1 MASFDHHY
9 GFVADI
15 KKFTHKI
22 AEQFKDRIQRDID
35 DRDICIEEGRTP
47 PYFELYDG
55 IMTIPEV
62 ATFARELLKKHPD
75 YKFGINSDCD
85 SSYELSSKRYYEL
98 WVYREGEHY
107 ALGRIGHKYAG
118 TKTTRR
124 LSFETIPRSWFV
136 ASRVIVNGKYG
147 DNRWQYYAQISKN
160 YEKTV
165 KAAEKYL
172 RSYAPHEVA
181 DMTRLRFLTK
191 MQETLSTAQSELRN
205 TQYTG
210 VELTGSKWVHEFR
223 AILERGHEFSHTDV
237 RDKMQEI
244 VTRYDA
250 VDELKSRPINGY
262 HIQTSVPKWGDTE
275 QHVYVTE
282 YNRLQAGKPDILPPV
297 RYGVSSL
304 PHDIKGKLAVV
315 MMLTDDKHVDGV
327 GYRINEDQYWVMKD
341 IE

>member
-22 AEQFKDRIQRDID
+22 AEDFKERMQRDID

-47 PYFELYDG
+47 PYFEIYDG

-85 SSYELSSKRYYEL
+85 SSYELNSKRYYEL

-107 ALGRIGHKYAG
+107 ALGRIGHRYAG

-136 ASRVIVNGKYG
+136 MSRVIVNNKYG
-147 DNRWQYYAQISKN
+147 DHRWQYYSQISKSF
-160 YEKTV
+160 EKTV

-181 DMTRLRFLTK
+181 DMTKGRFLTK
-191 MQETLSTAQSELRN
+191 MQETLSTAQSELRSS
-205 TQYTG
+205 QYTG
-210 VELTGSKWVHEFR
+210 VDLIGSKWVHEFK
-223 AILERGHEFSHTDV
+223 AILERGHEFSHLDV
-237 RDKMQEI
+237 REKMQEI
-244 VTRYDA
+244 VARYDA

-282 YNRLQAGKPDILPPV
+282 YNRLQAGKPDVLAPV

-304 PHDIKGKLAVV
+304 PDDIKGKLAVV

-341 IE
+341 IV

>member
-1 MASFDHHY
+1 MSSFEHEN
-9 GFVADI
+9 GFVASI
-15 KKFTHKI
+15 KKFTYKMTEHY
-22 AEQFKDRIQRDID
+22 KDRVERDIEE
-35 DRDICIEEGRTP
+35 RDVAIAEGRTP
-47 PYFELYDG
+47 PHFEVYDG
-55 IMTIPEV
+55 IMTTPEV

-85 SSYELSSKRYYEL
+85 SSFELHAKRYYEL

-118 TKTTRR
+118 TKANRR
-124 LSFETIPRSWFV
+124 SFNDTPRSWFV
-136 ASRVIVNGKYG
+136 ASRVIANGKYG
-147 DNRWQYYAQISKN
+147 DNRWQYYAQISKS

-181 DMTRLRFLTK
+181 DLSKGRFLTK
-191 MQETLSTAQSELRN
+191 MLETLSVAQSELRY

-210 VELTGSKWVHEFR
+210 VDLTGNKWVHEFK
-223 AILERGHEFSHTDV
+223 AILERGHEFSHLDV

-244 VTRYDA
+244 VARYDV

-282 YNRLQAGKPDILPPV
+282 YNRLQMTKPDILPPV

-341 IE
+341 VE